1 MRAQETL
8 VSSSKCSPA
17 VEVHLH
23 VLSGATQPA
32 CPEATAFGR
41 AWPATLD
48 LEMLWHI
55 EGTQL
60 RIFGSVHVSNRPLL
74 FSEPITRA
82 LNEADVF
89 AFETNFDVQPNLA
102 FTRYGAGN
110 SLGKNI
116 PAPLFADTKR
126 LWMELSLEGRE
137 LEHCKPWWVA
147 FRLMNAAM
155 VRRGFTSVQGI
166 DRNVLNFAKDKNKTL
181 FFLESVSAGLEPFAN
196 APREEHQVFLS
207 RVAQHTE
214 EGLEEVASL
223 VTAWESGNPS
233 NLMPVVERALRLM
246 PMTYSAALAGRN
258 RTWIRHLIRL
268 ARSGKNV
275 VAVVGA
281 LHLVGTDSIPSL
293 LAAAGHTCS
302 LTHEL

>member
-1 MRAQETL
+1 M
-8 VSSSKCSPA
+8 
-17 VEVHLH
+17 
-23 VLSGATQPA
+23 TQA
-32 CPEATAFGR
+32 
-41 AWPATLD
+41 LD
-48 LEMLWHI
+48 
-55 EGTQL
+55 
-60 RIFGSVHVSNRPLL
+60 
-74 FSEPITRA
+74 
-82 LNEADVF
+82 EADVF
-89 AFETNFDVQPNLA
+89 AFEANFDVQPNLA
-102 FTRYGAGN
+102 FSRYGTGD
-110 SLGKNI
+110 SLSQNI

-126 LWMELSLEGRE
+126 LWMELGLEDRE
-137 LEHCKPWWVA
+137 LECCKPWWVA
-147 FRLMNAAM
+147 FHLMNVAM
-155 VRRGFTSVQGI
+155 ARRGFTGEQGI
-166 DRNVLNFAKDKNKTL
+166 DRKVLNFAKDKNKKV

-223 VTAWESGNPS
+223 VTAWESRNPS
-233 NLMPVVERALRLM
+233 SLTPVVERALHLM
-246 PMTYSAALAGRN
+246 PMAYSAALAGRN

-293 LAAAGHTCS
+293 LATAGHTCS